1 MDAGEFFAAAVVA
14 FEVAGVAVMVL
25 GAALAVVLGAVSIV
39 RDRSATLALQRLRRA
54 LGGAILLGLEILVAA
69 DIVKTVTSRLAI
81 EDVLALGLIVV
92 IRIVL
97 SFSIQIEVEGSL
109 PWRRA
114 LTESGAAHV
123 RRAVRDTATTRDR
136 STPAKDGG

>member
-1 MDAGEFFAAAVVA
+1 MDSEAFFGAAVVT

-25 GAALAVVLGAVSIV
+25 GAALAAVLGIITML
-39 RDRSATLALQRLRRA
+39 RDHDATLAVRRLRRA

-81 EDVLALGLIVV
+81 EDTLALGLIVV

-97 SFSIQIEVEGSL
+97 SFSIQIEIEGHL

-114 LTESGAAHV
+114 LTESGAAHIG
-123 RRAVRDTATTRDR
+123 RAVRDTATAPG
-136 STPAKDGG
+136 SPPAEDGG